1 MSYLFLHCRALGQ
14 GAFGEV
20 YEGTYKKSGNGGGE
34 MTVAVKTLA
43 ELRTNQVCPLSNNLC
58 LKGGRRAMGF
68 RRSKSYNEEK
78 CAFSK
83 KGFRYFFLMVSWD
96 LNGSPLVFL

>member
-1 MSYLFLHCRALGQ
+1 MGYLFLHCRALGQ

-58 LKGGRRAMGF
+58 LKGGRRVMGF
-68 RRSKSYNEEK
+68 RRSQSLEQRREVRFQQKPQSRM
-78 CAFSK
+78 SI
-83 KGFRYFFLMVSWD
+83 
-96 LNGSPLVFL
+96 LVLDDALGP

>member
-1 MSYLFLHCRALGQ
+1 MGYLFLHCRALGQ

-58 LKGGRRAMGF
+58 HKGGRRAMGF
-68 RRSKSYNEEK
+68 RRSQSLELRREVR
-78 CAFSK
+78 FHQTPQTRISI
-83 KGFRYFFLMVSWD
+83 
-96 LNGSPLVFL
+96 LVFDDVLVP

>member
-1 MSYLFLHCRALGQ
+1 MHCRALGQ

-43 ELRTNQVCPLSNNLC
+43 ELRTNQVCPLSNNL
-58 LKGGRRAMGF
+58 GHQGIVEGWAMGF
-68 RRSKSYNEEK
+68 R
-78 CAFSK
+78 AQALPIF
-83 KGFRYFFLMVSWD
+83 
-96 LNGSPLVFL
+96 